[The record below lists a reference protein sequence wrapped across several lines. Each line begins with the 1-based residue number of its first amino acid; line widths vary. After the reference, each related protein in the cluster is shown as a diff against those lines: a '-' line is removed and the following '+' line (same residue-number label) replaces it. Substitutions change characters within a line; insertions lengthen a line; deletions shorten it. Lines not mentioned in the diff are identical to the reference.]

1 MNKSLKIAKQ
11 ILNESSNDLKAIDLA
26 KAKVRWKTPQGWAG
40 FQSSKNA
47 WGIIRKDGK
56 VLAREDSP
64 TTWRTKSQVEKL
76 ILPHVKGEE
85 PFRNHYW
92 MDVKFAK

>member
-1 MNKSLKIAKQ
+1 MINSLKIAKE
-11 ILNESSNDLKAIDLA
+11 ILNESSNDLKVIDLA
-26 KAKVRWKTPQGWAG
+26 KSKVRWKTSKGWAG
-40 FQSSKNA
+40 HTKSKNA

-56 VLAREDSP
+56 VLAREDFP
-64 TTWRTKSQVEKL
+64 TTWRTKSIVEKD
-76 ILPHVKGEE
+76 ILPYVKGEE